1 MIWKPLFA
9 LRCLLYRAFG
19 NGDDAS
25 FHAAFANEFKGVDAS
40 DANLEAMATDAY
52 ELCNATVFPE
62 AANTMKMLKYDG
74 YKGVLV
80 TESPEFLVKPLA
92 KALGASRVIGGVLE
106 KETRADGAVVFTG
119 KLTGPPVVGEEK
131 ARAALRFAEEVGVN
145 MKKSIAYGD
154 GLGDAALMR
163 ACGKA
168 YAVSPSVELRREA
181 EANGVERPLVARGRG
196 HDRSWEGRERR
207 RGQGGVGLLRVRRR
221 AVAGRGRGGVV
232 RDERRG
238 DDRRRGG
245 RVQGVDDGGSG
256 PVRRGSQ
263 RGAAVGVSSSSSRSS
278 EVERVE

>member
-1 MIWKPLFA
+1 MPGWLAMIWKPLFA

-74 YKGVLV
+74 YKVVLV

-181 EANGVERPLVARGRG
+181 EANWWNVLSWREDAVMTEAGNGENVAAARAALDYSGFGGAPMPGVDGVVSYATSGAATTAAA
-196 HDRSWEGRERR
+196 
-207 RGQGGVGLLRVRRR
+207 GGASKAWTMVDPDQFDEEVN
-221 AVAGRGRGGVV
+221 AGRRL
-232 RDERRG
+232 
-238 DDRRRGG
+238 
-245 RVQGVDDGGSG
+245 
-256 PVRRGSQ
+256 
-263 RGAAVGVSSSSSRSS
+263 A
-278 EVERVE
+278 